1 LVAARYLGSLGRSQV
16 EDCKAAIRWMRAHA
30 AQYRVDPRRIGVV
43 GFSAGGYLAAM
54 LGVTTTADGIEGGS
68 GSEDTG

>member
-1 LVAARYLGSLGRSQV
+1 
-16 EDCKAAIRWMRAHA
+16 MRAHA